1 MKVILFKAEILNNCL
16 ITLTLT
22 QQYRIQNWL
31 NTDEPN
37 LYTAHIGRLINS
49 CCLVENNTNL
59 VENNTNKPN

>member
-37 LYTAHIGRLINS
+37 LYTTHIGRLINS
-49 CCLVENNTNL
+49 TV
-59 VENNTNKPN
+59 VW